1 MDKMNDEIELL
12 VNGKI
17 YTGWKGVSVRSSLD
31 FFAGSFDLALTDT
44 QAGDARKIKLGS
56 PCRVRIGGKLLI
68 TGFVDRIRPK
78 YDGKGRTLTIS
89 GRSKVADLVDCS
101 LPPTDTGSGQ
111 QNSQTLLQ
119 LTSTIAD
126 RFGIKAR
133 SEVGGLDPIKRGVL
147 APEQTAFEFL
157 EVYARA
163 AGVRLVDDPEGNLV
177 ITRASTE
184 RVTTAL
190 VLGENIEKAEGEF
203 SERDRFSHY
212 YIYAQKDGG
221 DDNYGESIAH
231 ITGKA
236 EDLKKRYRPT
246 TTIAEGAL
254 SGLAEAKRR
263 AEWQR
268 NVQYG
273 RSRQAAYMV
282 SGWRHK
288 DGLWRKN
295 TNVLVRD
302 EWMGFTGKDGKGEW
316 LMIGTVEFVID
327 EGGKRTRLTVMP
339 KEAYDLIPLP
349 AAEEEEGW

>member
-1 MDKMNDEIELL
+1 MNDEIELL

-31 FFAGSFDLALTDT
+31 FFASSFDLTLTDT

-56 PCRVRIGGKLLI
+56 SCRVRIDGELLI
-68 TGFVDRIRPK
+68 TGHVDRRKPK
-78 YDGKGRTLTIS
+78 YDSKSRSLTIS

-101 LPPTDTGSGQ
+101 LPPTDAGSGQ

-119 LTSTIAD
+119 LTTTIAG
-126 RFGIKAR
+126 RFNIKAR
-133 SEVGGLDPIKRGVL
+133 SEVSGLAPIKRGNL
-147 APEQTAFEFL
+147 APEQTPFEFL

-163 AGVRLVDDPEGNLV
+163 AGVRLADDPDGNLV

-184 RVTTAL
+184 RVATAL

-212 YIYAQKDGG
+212 YIYGQGSFSG
-221 DDNYGESIAH
+221 EDNAELVAH
-231 ITGKA
+231 ITGYA
-236 EDLKKRYRPT
+236 EDMKVRYRPT
-246 TTIAEGAL
+246 TIIAEGAMDNL
-254 SGLAEAKRR
+254 GMAKRR

-273 RSRQAAYMV
+273 RSRQATYTV

-339 KEAYDLIPLP
+339 KEAYDLVPLP
-349 AAEEEEGW
+349 AAEEEDGW